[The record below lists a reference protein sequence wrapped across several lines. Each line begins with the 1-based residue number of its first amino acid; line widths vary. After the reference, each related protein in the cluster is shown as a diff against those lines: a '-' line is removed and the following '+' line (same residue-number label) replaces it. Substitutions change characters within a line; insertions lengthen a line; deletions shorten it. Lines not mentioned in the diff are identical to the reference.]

1 MKEEVGIK
9 DMMTALSSSQD
20 FRLLN
25 IDMKEDIK
33 EAATDL

>member
-9 DMMTALSSSQD
+9 GMMTALSSSQD
-20 FRLLN
+20 ILLLH
-25 IDMKEDIK
+25 IDMKDIK

>member
-9 DMMTALSSSQD
+9 GMMTALSSSQD
-20 FRLLN
+20 IRLLH
-25 IDMKEDIK
+25 IDMREDIK